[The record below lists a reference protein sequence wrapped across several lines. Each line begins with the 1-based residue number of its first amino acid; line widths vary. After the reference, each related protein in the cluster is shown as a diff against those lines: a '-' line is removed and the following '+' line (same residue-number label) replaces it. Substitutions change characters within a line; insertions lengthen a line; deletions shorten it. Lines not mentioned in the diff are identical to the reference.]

1 MAEIDHLSEDE
12 RSRIIAD
19 AEQRCLEIA
28 EEINGI
34 NSAIDKELDEDKP
47 DASHIDELGRKLD
60 LLRELEKI
68 ERPEIK
74 LAAMEILILGDPIQ
88 YMIDTCKRRVLGADQ
103 GLRKVICCVSIQNV
117 LQSMGLHPKFSG
129 GSGDGKTLMLVIF
142 ADLLPVDAV
151 VFGSASNMS
160 AFYHNDGD
168 RILRISDD
176 YRAGNEA
183 FDTIIK
189 QTSSVFHRPYKHR
202 TVKNQAPIVL
212 EIGSEQTWAI
222 TSVDSSQ
229 DIQVL
234 NRQLPINVDGSAET
248 TALVNAAT
256 IERYGK
262 GEVQFTV
269 DDRVLVCRAIWQTLR
284 DEGCIN
290 VRIPFHDRIRWLD
303 NSNRRNPSIFMDLV
317 IAHTAMYRYQR
328 ERDAD
333 GFYLATEADFNSARN
348 LFADDKDAQEF
359 VSRLTGKEREV
370 CDILVSS
377 PYGLSREEIGKR
389 LKPPVSPQRVGQ
401 ILHGETGKGGLM
413 QKVPIETEEIS
424 ESVRIDDTHSK
435 TQRRTLHKLSSF
447 NKLGVASIV
456 TLAPKG

>member
-1 MAEIDHLSEDE
+1 MAEIDHLSEEE

-19 AEQRCLEIA
+19 AEQRCLEISG
-28 EEINGI
+28 EITGI
-34 NSAIDKELDEDKP
+34 KSEIDQEFDSDKP
-47 DASHIDELGRKLD
+47 DAAYIEELGRKLD
-60 LLRELEKI
+60 LLMELERI
-68 ERPEIK
+68 ESPEIK
-74 LAAMEILILGDPIQ
+74 LAAMEILMFGDPIQ
-88 YMIDTCKRRVLGADQ
+88 YMIDTCNRRVLGADQ

-160 AFYHNDGD
+160 VFYHNDGN

-234 NRQLPINVDGSAET
+234 NSSFPLMSM
-248 TALVNAAT
+248 
-256 IERYGK
+256 
-262 GEVQFTV
+262 
-269 DDRVLVCRAIWQTLR
+269 DR
-284 DEGCIN
+284 
-290 VRIPFHDRIRWLD
+290 
-303 NSNRRNPSIFMDLV
+303 
-317 IAHTAMYRYQR
+317 
-328 ERDAD
+328 
-333 GFYLATEADFNSARN
+333 
-348 LFADDKDAQEF
+348 
-359 VSRLTGKEREV
+359 
-370 CDILVSS
+370 
-377 PYGLSREEIGKR
+377 
-389 LKPPVSPQRVGQ
+389 
-401 ILHGETGKGGLM
+401 
-413 QKVPIETEEIS
+413 
-424 ESVRIDDTHSK
+424 
-435 TQRRTLHKLSSF
+435 QRRPHSLTLLQSSGTERV
-447 NKLGVASIV
+447 KCSSR
-456 TLAPKG
+456 

>member
-1 MAEIDHLSEDE
+1 MTEINRLSEEE

-19 AEQRCLEIA
+19 AEQRCQDIAQEITQIKS
-28 EEINGI
+28 EI
-34 NSAIDKELDEDKP
+34 DQELDSDKP
-47 DASHIDELGRKLD
+47 DVSYIEVLGRKLD
-60 LLRELEKI
+60 RLKELEKI
-68 ERPEIK
+68 EHPNIK
-74 LAAMEILILGDPIQ
+74 LAAMEILKLGDPIQ
-88 YMIDTCKRRVLGADQ
+88 CMIDTCERRVLGADQ

-117 LQSMGLHPKFSG
+117 LQSMGLHPKLSG
-129 GSGDGKTLMLVIF
+129 GSGDGKTLMIVIF

-160 AFYHNDGD
+160 VFYHNDGN

-189 QTSSVFHRPYKHR
+189 QTSSVFHRPYKHK

-222 TSVDSSQ
+222 TSVDTSQ

-269 DDRVLVCRAIWQTLR
+269 DDQVLVCRSIWQTLR
-284 DEGCIN
+284 DEGYIN
-290 VRIPFHDRIRWLD
+290 VRVPFHDRIRWHD

-333 GFYLATEADFNSARN
+333 GFYLANEVDFRAARE
-348 LFADDKDAQEF
+348 LFTDSKDAQEL

-370 CDILVSS
+370 CELLAANS
-377 PYGLSREEIGKR
+377 GMTKEEIGR
-389 LKPPVSPQRVGQ
+389 NLDPPVTSQRVGQ

-413 QKVPIETEEIS
+413 QKVPIEVEEVS
-424 ESVRIDDTHSK
+424 DSVKIDSDHSR
-435 TQRRTLHKLSSF
+435 TQRIKRYKLSSY
-447 NKLGVASIV
+447 NVIGIDSIV